1 MLQDGPLRGR
11 IRLLSECQVNT
22 MMTKTLA
29 ESIFVAGIVFLIFYI
44 FHAGRAKALNER
56 PGWAWVVAGLCV
68 LLFASAIYLWRHLGD
83 GASSGSP
90 DGAWVYPV
98 VQYVIGFLGGM
109 ILLTVGLLRV
119 VADGRRDERQT
130 DDILTAAIEGISEGL
145 IYFDADDRL
154 VLVNGKIGEMYPLAR
169 DVFVL
174 GVSYETCLRTGV
186 EKGQWGPED
195 GDDEEA
201 WIRRRL
207 DHHFNPKGPVEFNMS
222 DGRIIRVEE
231 RKTSDGGIVGIR
243 ADITDLRQ
251 ARQEIEAQRDELEK
265 LNAQKDRFFAII
277 AHDLKSP
284 FAGLLQFSEILA
296 TQASSMNTKDVA
308 EYGAMVHRAAEQ
320 AYELLEDLLD
330 WSRLQLDRME
340 FEPAPMDAAQAIMMC
355 LNRFSPLA
363 SAKQITFKNDADLK
377 HRVHADARMVDTV
390 LRNLID
396 NAIKFTPDN
405 GVITIRAGETEGFGF
420 IEVADTGI
428 GMTRNKL
435 ENLFHLDQKHS
446 TRGTRGETGT
456 GFGLLLCKELV
467 EKLGGHLHVE
477 SAEGQGSSIRFTLP
491 IHQS

>member
-1 MLQDGPLRGR
+1 
-11 IRLLSECQVNT
+11 
-22 MMTKTLA
+22 MTDILA
-29 ESIFVAGIVFLIFYI
+29 ESVFVAGLVFLIFYI
-44 FHAGRAKALNER
+44 FHVGRAKALNKR
-56 PGWAWVVAGLCV
+56 PGWTWVLAGLCV
-68 LLFASAIYLWRHLGD
+68 LLFASAIYLWRHLD
-83 GASSGSP
+83 GAAPPDSP
-90 DGAWVYPV
+90 AGAWIYPIA
-98 VQYVIGFLGGM
+98 QYVVGFLGGM
-109 ILLTVGLLRV
+109 VLLTVGLLRV
-119 VADGRRDERQT
+119 VADGRHDERQT

-154 VLVNGKIGEMYPLAR
+154 VLVNGKIAEMYPLAG
-169 DVFVL
+169 DVFVP
-174 GVSYETCLRTGV
+174 GVSYETCLRAGIDN
-186 EKGQWGPED
+186 GQWGPVD
-195 GDDEEA
+195 GKDREA

-207 DHHFNPKGPVEFNMS
+207 DHHFNPKGPVEFNMT

-231 RKTSDGGIVGIR
+231 RKTRDGGIVGIR

-296 TQASSMNTKDVA
+296 TQASTMNAGNVA

-340 FEPAPMDAAQAIMMC
+340 FEPAPMDAAQAITTS
-355 LNRFSPLA
+355 LNRFGPLA

-377 HRVHADARMVDTV
+377 YRVHADARMVDTV

-405 GVITIRAGETEGFGF
+405 GVITIRSGETDGFGF
-420 IEVADTGI
+420 IEIVDTGI
-428 GMTRNKL
+428 GMTRKKL
-435 ENLFHLDQKHS
+435 ENLFHLDQKQS

-467 EKLGGHLHVE
+467 EKLGGQLHVE